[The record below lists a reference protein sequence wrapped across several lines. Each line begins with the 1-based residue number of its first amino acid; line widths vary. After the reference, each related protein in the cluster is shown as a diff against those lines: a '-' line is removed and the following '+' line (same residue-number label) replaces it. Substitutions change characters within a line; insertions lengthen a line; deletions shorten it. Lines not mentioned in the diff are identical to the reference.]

1 MRILVLS
8 GRGRFAD
15 IQESIFSSHKIM
27 EVSFNKVEYVAP
39 AARAIQIK
47 PQSIICQSNP
57 NEVPDMEEG
66 WTLNF

>member
-1 MRILVLS
+1 
-8 GRGRFAD
+8 
-15 IQESIFSSHKIM
+15 M